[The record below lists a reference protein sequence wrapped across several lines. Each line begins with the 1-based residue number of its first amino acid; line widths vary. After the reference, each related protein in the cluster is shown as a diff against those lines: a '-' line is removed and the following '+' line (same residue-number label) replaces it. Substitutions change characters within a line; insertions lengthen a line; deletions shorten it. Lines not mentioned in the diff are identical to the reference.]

1 METEMITYIVNLIS
15 TVGFPIV
22 CVLFMWRK
30 ITDSDEKQ
38 TALLTELTIAIK
50 NLTEYIKGGEHR
62 ERKKSPQYL
71 KALTRTVSLV

>member
-62 ERKKSPQYL
+62 E
-71 KALTRTVSLV
+71 